1 MQWLFVV
8 IIMYDQPI
16 KLITAI
22 KKGNQ
27 YGDSIETTS
36 EREVFAQVK
45 SIGQAEF
52 YQAKAI
58 GMKPEIKFVLAD
70 YLEYQGETK
79 LKYQDYGESEEKEY
93 AIIRTFRKGNEL
105 EIVCKRGGK

>member
-16 KLITAI
+16 KLISVT
-22 KKGNQ
+22 KTGNQ
-27 YGDSIETTS
+27 YGDFVETTS
-36 EREVFAQVK
+36 EREVFAEIK
-45 SIGQAEF
+45 SISQSEF
-52 YQAKAI
+52 YQAKAL
-58 GMKPEIKFVLAD
+58 GMKPEIKLVLAD

-79 LKYQDYGESEEKEY
+79 LKYQSYGESEEHEY
-93 AIIRTFRKGNEL
+93 TIIRTFRKGNEL